1 MVQNLKEE
9 QALNRRKLLTL
20 KLSIVVLYA
29 VFIALVAVGE
39 LAANNVVTFAG
50 LMCFTAAAALTT
62 YYMVLT
68 QP

>member
-1 MVQNLKEE
+1 MVQNPTE
-9 QALNRRKLLTL
+9 QHEPDKKKLLRL
-20 KLSIVVLYA
+20 KLAIVMLYA
-29 VFIALVAVGE
+29 VFIALVAVGQ
-39 LAANNVVTFAG
+39 LATNNIVTLAG

>member
-1 MVQNLKEE
+1 MVQDPRE
-9 QALNRRKLLTL
+9 QQGPSRIKLLQL
-20 KLSIVVLYA
+20 KLAIVLLYVA
-29 VFIALVAVGE
+29 FIALVVFGQTF
-39 LAANNVVTFAG
+39 ANNMVTLAG